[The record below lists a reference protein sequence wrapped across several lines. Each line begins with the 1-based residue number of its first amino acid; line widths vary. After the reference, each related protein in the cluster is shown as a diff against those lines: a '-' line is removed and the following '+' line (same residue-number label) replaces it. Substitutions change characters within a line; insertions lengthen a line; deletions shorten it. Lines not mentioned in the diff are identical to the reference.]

1 MAPIDE
7 AHKVLKD
14 VFGHSSFRLSQEAVI
29 HRLLVEN
36 ENALVLFPT
45 GGGKSLTYQVPA
57 LCLDGLTLVISPL
70 IALMKDQVDA
80 LRERGVKAANLDS
93 TLDAE
98 AARVVKH
105 DVIAN
110 KIKLLYVAPERLNN
124 EGVLEMMKHVKIS
137 LLAVD
142 ESHCVSQWGLSFRPE
157 YLKVARFAEEMD
169 VERVLCLTATATPNV
184 AEDICEQ
191 FCIDPKAG
199 LFDTPVYRPN
209 LSFQVDV
216 ANNFAQKMERLVPF
230 LKKRTGPAIIYVTLQ
245 KQAQDVA
252 DELNRRNLNAL
263 VYHAGLPNEQRARIQ
278 QKFMASDKG
287 IVCATIAFGMGIDK
301 ANIRQAGHIPSLF
314 ISTCQRRWRIIAKK
328 WGELVAMAFR
338 PLACY
343 SCLPLTSRS
352 LKVFLEEIPAAKH
365 LWNSGCKRYDMK
377 TSILGLCYAQL
388 ELQHKYIRA
397 VTPFYEIYDIS
408 FPRCGGY
415 EASEDGLSLRQ
426 LKLLELIGGL
436 RQAVSRLSLG
446 ETDISV
452 GDRTIHFDQAV
463 ASSNGKNFN
472 ASFARYRIVT
482 PLPTEL
488 SKVSQIAQDIHAG
501 MVKREEEGIRK
512 LQEVIEF
519 ATKPECLAHSLAAY
533 FGHGDAVPKGRCG
546 TLHVQA
552 ILTACPERDDPR
564 LLARMAFGIT
574 SPRLT
579 AGRWSTSHPLFG
591 SMVDVDFNELVEVFD
606 AECKKVGYV
615 GLTEPK
621 TAAAPKKRP
630 ASTRGGGGYFHTVDS
645 AARNKMQ
652 GLASLNVTEI
662 LSFDFKKISKRV
674 YTDYWNLHTSKVMRK
689 IG

>member
-1 MAPIDE
+1 MSPIDK

-45 GGGKSLTYQVPA
+45 GGGKSLTYQIPA
-57 LCLDGLTLVISPL
+57 LCLDGLTLVVSPL

-80 LRERGVKAANLDS
+80 LRERGVRAANLDS

-124 EGVLEMMKHVKIS
+124 EGFLEMMKHVKIS

-157 YLKVARFAEEMD
+157 YLKVARFAEEMN

-184 AEDICEQ
+184 AKDICEQ

-199 LFDTPVYRPN
+199 LFDTPVYRSN

-245 KQAQDVA
+245 KQTQDVA
-252 DELNRRNLNAL
+252 DELTRRKLDAM
-263 VYHAGLPNEQRARIQ
+263 VYHAGLPNEQRAQIQ
-278 QKFMASDKG
+278 QQFMASDKG

-301 ANIRQAGHIPSLF
+301 ANIRQVVHLYMPKTLENYSQEVGRAGRDGLP
-314 ISTCQRRWRIIAKK
+314 STCLLFLSAPDIPVLEGFSRGDTCSKTSL
-328 WGELVAMAFR
+328 ELWMQEVA
-338 PLACY
+338 
-343 SCLPLTSRS
+343 
-352 LKVFLEEIPAAKH
+352 LKNPSTDGTLDFNHYQQSK
-365 LWNSGCKRYDMK
+365 SYDMK

-397 VTPFYEIYDIS
+397 VTPFYEIYEITFRDAEGMKQVKTDSSKAAKAIRANWQSKTSGFQINMVEAAEQSGSSRESLARQIS
-408 FPRCGGY
+408 MW
-415 EASEDGLSLRQ
+415 E
-426 LKLLELIGGL
+426 IG
-436 RQAVSRLSLG
+436 QY
-446 ETDISV
+446 ISTKPSQV
-452 GDRTIHFDQAV
+452 RM
-463 ASSNGKNFN
+463 
-472 ASFARYRIVT
+472 RYRIVT

-533 FGHGDAVPKGRCG
+533 FGYGDAVPKGRCG
-546 TLHVQA
+546 HCTFCKTGTGIVFKQDAKTTADSSQVQA
-552 ILTACPERDDPR
+552 ILNACPERDDPR

-591 SMVDVDFNELVEVFD
+591 SMVDVDFNELVEAFD

-615 GLTEPK
+615 GLTVPT
-621 TAAAPKKRP
+621 TATAPKKRL
-630 ASTRGGGGYFHTVDS
+630 ASTRGGGGP
-645 AARNKMQ
+645 
-652 GLASLNVTEI
+652 
-662 LSFDFKKISKRV
+662 SKRGR
-674 YTDYWNLHTSKVMRK
+674 YTRR
-689 IG
+689 